1 MRQWGQTHIFPL
13 CGETDETRDHLFFAC
28 PSTFTVWTMLM
39 NQFLENRINH
49 DWSMTVASFRSN
61 RLSKLVKMAFQASIY
76 WIWREKNGRRHLHS
90 PNSVMYIART
100 VRRQMQKW
108 LKALQYGS
116 RDEVANDGLNRWN
129 TKTVLP

>member
-1 MRQWGQTHIFPL
+1 
-13 CGETDETRDHLFFAC
+13 
-28 PSTFTVWTMLM
+28 
-39 NQFLENRINH
+39 
-49 DWSMTVASFRSN
+49 MTVASFRSN